1 MIGVIINDTQTI
13 TFEEAAEVA
22 SKSHQREIEEK
33 LGQYRT
39 ILSADAASEKYKLLS
54 KKRR

>member
-1 MIGVIINDTQTI
+1 MIFYEGLYSF
-13 TFEEAAEVA
+13 FEKKEP
-22 SKSHQREIEEK
+22 KK
-33 LGQYRT
+33 LLRQHRI

>member
-1 MIGVIINDTQTI
+1 MTNWNLWQHRI
-13 TFEEAAEVA
+13 
-22 SKSHQREIEEK
+22 
-33 LGQYRT
+33 

>member
-1 MIGVIINDTQTI
+1 LLN
-13 TFEEAAEVA
+13 
-22 SKSHQREIEEK
+22 EK

>member
-1 MIGVIINDTQTI
+1 MKKYIFFI
-13 TFEEAAEVA
+13 
-22 SKSHQREIEEK
+22 R
-33 LGQYRT
+33 QYRI

>member
-1 MIGVIINDTQTI
+1 MPLPCCRVRELFYGSFGSF
-13 TFEEAAEVA
+13 FEKKEP
-22 SKSHQREIEEK
+22 KK
-33 LGQYRT
+33 LLRQHRI

>member
-1 MIGVIINDTQTI
+1 MRAGNARPYKGATENTNRN
-13 TFEEAAEVA
+13 EL
-22 SKSHQREIEEK
+22 K
-33 LGQYRT
+33 LRHKLKLRQYRI

>member
-1 MIGVIINDTQTI
+1 MIFIARNY
-13 TFEEAAEVA
+13 
-22 SKSHQREIEEK
+22 SW
-33 LGQYRT
+33 QYRT